1 MVELTAGQPYATH
14 PDHTQGGHPLA
25 QRHKSAIKR
34 HRQNIKHQA
43 RNQVVRTQ
51 VRHAVRELRET
62 ITKKDT
68 ATAETQL
75 RAMMKTLNK
84 AVTKGVLH
92 RNNAS
97 RRISRLSRQVAA
109 LKKAS

>member
-1 MVELTAGQPYATH
+1 M
-14 PDHTQGGHPLA
+14 A

-34 HRQNIKHQA
+34 HRQNTKRAA
-43 RNQVVRTQ
+43 RNRAVRTR

-62 ITKKDT
+62 IAGGKV
-68 ATAETQL
+68 ESIEEQL
-75 RAMMKTLNK
+75 RDLMKTVDK

-97 RRISRLSRQVAA
+97 RYVARLSQQVTAV
-109 LKKAS
+109 KKAS

>member
-1 MVELTAGQPYATH
+1 M
-14 PDHTQGGHPLA
+14 A
-25 QRHKSAIKR
+25 QRHPSAVKR
-34 HRQNIKHQA
+34 HRQSVKRA
-43 RNQVVRTQ
+43 ERNQSIRTRL
-51 VRHAVRELRET
+51 RHEVRELRE
-62 ITKKDT
+62 ILAKKEV

-75 RAMMKTLNK
+75 RSVGKMLTK

-97 RRISRLSRQVAA
+97 RRLSRLSHQLDA